1 MAALPFQLF
10 KSQEIACVKYNTVP
24 GRLAIIGA
32 SALDSSKDGTL
43 FAAGISK
50 KVQVCSLHVDC
61 FVDGLYSHMY
71 YMCVEDTIVCYIATC
86 YYNMI

>member
-10 KSQEIACVKYNTVP
+10 KSQEIACIKYNTVP

-50 KVQVCSLHVDC
+50 KV
-61 FVDGLYSHMY
+61 
-71 YMCVEDTIVCYIATC
+71 
-86 YYNMI
+86 